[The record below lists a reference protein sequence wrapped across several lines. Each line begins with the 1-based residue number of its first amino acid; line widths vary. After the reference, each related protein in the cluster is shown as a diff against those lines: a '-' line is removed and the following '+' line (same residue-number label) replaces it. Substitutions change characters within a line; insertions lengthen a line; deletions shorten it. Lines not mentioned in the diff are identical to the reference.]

1 MDCPLPP
8 PQPHH
13 PAPER
18 LPVDPR
24 AARAP
29 APPPPRAPGVSAGG
43 GGGWGGRGR
52 AWVLEAWA
60 HGSLATFPCSQ
71 DRQMPSPTRAC
82 PARSRSQPPF
92 PSAFLTPS
100 SGYPAQPCPHQPP
113 ARGLLRGRLALTC
126 GLTPFP
132 GLLAGLRPCLLQ
144 PWSHGDRLCSLT
156 LFRPHLSSE
165 LQPFCLPRA
174 PSHLLTISWKC
185 LSVFESSCVSW
196 VFL

>member
-1 MDCPLPP
+1 M
-8 PQPHH
+8 
-13 PAPER
+13 
-18 LPVDPR
+18 
-24 AARAP
+24 
-29 APPPPRAPGVSAGG
+29 
-43 GGGWGGRGR
+43 GGRGR

-165 LQPFCLPRA
+165 LQPFCCHGPHPICSL
-174 PSHLLTISWKC
+174 SLG
-185 LSVFESSCVSW
+185 SVFPFLSLHVSLGSFSDS
-196 VFL
+196 VQLLSLCC